1 MAALMRSAERTA
13 SEADGAEGVRG
24 SSERATKYAAI
35 ALFGIW
41 LVVRAATQSVTHD
54 EALTYQWY
62 ASGSWH
68 GIFTQYNANH
78 HVLHT
83 ILVKLCTSLF
93 GLSELTLRLP
103 AVIGGVLYTAGCAR
117 LTTRLLNR
125 GVWRWT
131 TLALL
136 VLNPFVVDFLVAS
149 RGYALALAFFIW
161 HLDELLRG
169 RTIRSSL
176 LAGLSVS
183 ANLTFLFPV
192 IATSLALL
200 QRDRSRIAVTSA
212 RLALPAATVFAVI
225 CGAPLLHAKTS
236 DFYVGAPALIDTAVE
251 LADVSFHHG
260 ARDWLPLAL
269 PALAVATGGAVAAIW
284 KGAPLCRFFG
294 TTLAIVFV
302 EIVAAHLVRGI
313 PYPVPRTGLY
323 LVVLITLV
331 LATGAAE
338 LGQRVFLVP
347 LLALIG
353 AYGAQ
358 LEGTYFYEWRYDAA
372 TKSMFDTASGR
383 SPHGRICADW
393 IYEPSLNF
401 YRTLRHTGTLEPI
414 ARNVDDRCDFVLI
427 NDREYFVGLRHDLLF
442 SRNRLK
448 EIRRDPFT
456 GSVLYAKEMQ

>member
-1 MAALMRSAERTA
+1 MRAAERTA
-13 SEADGAEGVRG
+13 SEADRVESVRSSLEGAAE
-24 SSERATKYAAI
+24 YAVI
-35 ALFGIW
+35 ALFGVW

-54 EALTYQWY
+54 EALTYQWF

-68 GIFTQYNANH
+68 GLFTQYNANH

-83 ILVKLCTSLF
+83 ILVKLCISLF

-103 AVIGGVLYTAGCAR
+103 AVIGGILYAAGCAR
-117 LTTRLLNR
+117 LTTHLLDR
-125 GVWRWT
+125 RVWRWT
-131 TLALL
+131 TIALMM
-136 VLNPFVVDFLVAS
+136 LNPFVVDFLVAS
-149 RGYALALAFFIW
+149 RGYALALAFFVW
-161 HLDELLRG
+161 HLDELLGG
-169 RTIRSSL
+169 RPIRSSL

-200 QRDRSRIAVTSA
+200 LRDRSRTAFTAA
-212 RLALPAATVFAVI
+212 RLALPAATVVAVI
-225 CGAPLLHAKTS
+225 CGAPLLHARAS
-236 DFYVGAPALIDTAVE
+236 DFYAGAPAITDTAVK
-251 LADVSFHHG
+251 LVDVSFHHG

-269 PALAVATGGAVAAIW
+269 PALAVAAGATVAAIW

-294 TTLAIVFV
+294 TALTIVLV
-302 EIVAAHLVRGI
+302 EIVAAHLIRGI
-313 PYPVPRTGLY
+313 LYPVPRTGLY

-338 LGQRVFLVP
+338 LGQRVLLVP

-358 LEGTYFYEWRYDAA
+358 IEGTYFYEWRYDAA
-372 TKSMFDTASGR
+372 TKSLFDTVSGR

-414 ARNVDDRCDFVLI
+414 ARNVYDRCDFVLI